1 MDYKKSGVNIEEGT
15 RAVSLIKKHVKR
27 TYSPNVLTSLGN
39 FAGAFRLDKEKYD
52 DPILVSCTDGVG
64 TKLMLA
70 IEMGIYDTVGIDLVA
85 MNVNDLICMGAT
97 PLFFLDYIACHQLIP
112 EQIESI
118 LKGMADACVESGCAL
133 IGGEMAEMND
143 MYRKGDFDLAGFC
156 VGVVDRSKVIDG
168 SRIKEGQHVYA
179 MPSSGL
185 HSNGYSLA
193 RKVLTQDVCLQAGID
208 RQTLLTPTKLYV
220 KDVLELLETNSIS
233 GLAHITGGGLVE
245 NIERIL
251 PENVRIDITKSLI
264 RTPDVFANIQ
274 RLGNVSEAEMYKVF
288 NMGIGMI
295 VISDDVLPEHDGLYR
310 VGAVS
315 SGNKGVFL
323 V

>member
-112 EQIESI
+112 EEVESI

-133 IGGEMAEMND
+133 LGGEMAEMND
-143 MYRKGDFDLAGFC
+143 MYKKGDFDLAGFC
-156 VGVVDRSKVIDG
+156 VGVVDRAKVIDG
-168 SRIKEGQHVYA
+168 ATIKSGQHVYA

-185 HSNGYSLA
+185 HSNGFSLA
-193 RKVLTQDVCLQAGID
+193 RKVLTPEACNEAGIE
-208 RQTLLTPTKLYV
+208 RKSLLTPTKLYV
-220 KDVLELLETNSIS
+220 KSVLSLLETYSIS
-233 GLAHITGGGLVE
+233 GLAHITGGGLSE

-251 PENVRIDITKSLI
+251 PENIQIEIKKDSIKIPDIFKHIQSIGQIDES
-264 RTPDVFANIQ
+264 
-274 RLGNVSEAEMYKVF
+274 EMYKVF

-295 VISDDVLPEHDGLYR
+295 VISNDDIPESDDIYR
-310 VGAVS
+310 LGTVS
-315 SGNKGVFL
+315 TGDKGVFL